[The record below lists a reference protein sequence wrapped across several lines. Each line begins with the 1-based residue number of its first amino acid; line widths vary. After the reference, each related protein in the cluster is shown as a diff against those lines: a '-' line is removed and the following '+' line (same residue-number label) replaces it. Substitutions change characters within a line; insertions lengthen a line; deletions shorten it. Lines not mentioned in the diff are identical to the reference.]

1 MAWIDQQIFFSRF
14 LSYQWVNYYFQD
26 QIGFEVRESLWTAS
40 TPKILLNTIS
50 RDSLGVMFCVTEDR
64 RNESKK
70 PAPVTLLQV
79 MGFVLFS
86 LYLQLKDKQHTS
98 LCEHV
103 TQH

>member
-1 MAWIDQQIFFSRF
+1 
-14 LSYQWVNYYFQD
+14 
-26 QIGFEVRESLWTAS
+26 
-40 TPKILLNTIS
+40 
-50 RDSLGVMFCVTEDR
+50 MFCVIEDR